1 MKKLITI
8 LLMLSLVAACT
19 TQKHKTKEK
28 TKTETQKNEVNS
40 ISSEVSNETKAVVS
54 VMDSTTQK
62 TDYNSSK
69 LFGSI
74 AQHLTLKNNGK
85 CADGGDIRFLKF
97 TDAQGNK
104 TEVPVND
111 NTEVNFNT
119 AAELTAENKNLK
131 TALSSLSTEKSD
143 IETKLTA
150 AQNQIR
156 KYQESEKSTS
166 TNIKT
171 DIERSQL
178 TAFIW
183 CIVLTIVFWEAGKL
197 LIRNRFK
204 L

>member
-8 LLMLSLVAACT
+8 LLMLSLAACT

-28 TKTETQKNEVNS
+28 TKTEIEKKEINS
-40 ISSEVSNETKAVVS
+40 ISSEVSNETKSVVS
-54 VMDSTTQK
+54 IMDSTTQK

-74 AQHLTLKNNGK
+74 AQNLTLKNNGK

-131 TALSSLSTEKSD
+131 TAFSNLYTEKSD
-143 IETKLTA
+143 IETKLKA

-156 KYQESEKSTS
+156 KYQESEKSAS

-178 TAFIW
+178 TAFMW
-183 CIVLTIVFWEAGKL
+183 CIVLTIVFWEAGKF
-197 LIRNRFK
+197 LIKNRLK

>member
-1 MKKLITI
+1 ML
-8 LLMLSLVAACT
+8 LSLVAACT
-19 TQKHKTKEK
+19 TQKHKAKEK
-28 TKTETQKNEVNS
+28 TKTEIDKKEINS

-54 VMDSTTQK
+54 IMDSTTKK

-74 AQHLTLKNNGK
+74 AQNLTLKNNGK

-119 AAELTAENKNLK
+119 AAELTAENKSLK
-131 TALSSLSTEKSD
+131 TALLSLSTEKSD
-143 IETKLTA
+143 IETKLKA

-156 KYQESEKSTS
+156 KYQESEKSVS

-171 DIERSQL
+171 EVERSQL
-178 TAFIW
+178 TAFMW
-183 CIVLTIVFWEAGKL
+183 CIVLTIVFWEAGKF
-197 LIRNRFK
+197 LIKNRFK
-204 L
+204 I